1 MAQCVET
8 NEHGYRCVLEH
19 LFQNH
24 VDALGREWPSTQQ
37 YCGEDVECAESPLC
51 ECRRDELHAGEC
63 RCEHWSLLRLEPAHG
78 PAKTGE
84 AAPAASASPAWE
96 EAGFSS
102 ESAYDDYVRWLN
114 DPRAGGG

>member
-8 NEHGYRCVLEH
+8 NEHGYRCVLDH
-19 LFQNH
+19 AFQDH
-24 VDALGREWPSTQQ
+24 VDSLGRSWPSARQ
-37 YCGEDVECAESPLC
+37 YCYRVAGCPQGVVR
-51 ECRRDELHAGEC
+51 CRCQRDESHEGEC
-63 RCEHWSLLRLEPAHG
+63 RCEHWSLSSETSHG
-78 PAKTGE
+78 RAQSRET
-84 AAPAASASPAWE
+84 APAASASPAWE